1 MRREFFTGSKRNDH
15 NPQRSYC
22 CVTTQRHEVFVM
34 QEHSAMGVKVLRVKQ
49 LCACL
54 GLSRSTIYDRI
65 NPESKRYDDTFP

>member
-1 MRREFFTGSKRNDH
+1 
-15 NPQRSYC
+15 
-22 CVTTQRHEVFVM
+22 M

-65 NPESKRYDDTFP
+65 NPESKRYDDTFPKQFKMGGTAVGWLEADIQKWLDDCLSK